1 MFGRRRAGGGPHGTG
16 GARARAPAA
25 GPEGPGAR
33 GITRRLFLNG
43 SLKATLAASVAS
55 RLSLGALLGGQ
66 AGAGK
71 PAAAARRYDG
81 ELIEESYEI
90 AHRLRDGALAI
101 PSSLV
106 PEGPLHDAIVLG
118 GGVSGLMAAWEL
130 ERGGLSDVVLYE
142 KEDYIGG
149 NARKGHA
156 NGTDYTCATWS
167 VVRPKDP
174 FLLKLFQDLGVV
186 QGIAADGTPRI
197 DPLLVGPGPDNNT
210 LVNGSWYPVP
220 MYGGDPA
227 GAIGRLPLSATD
239 RKDEI
244 AFYRDMNA
252 WAGRRG
258 RDGRRAFAMPVEEG
272 SRDPDILELD
282 RITMLEYARRK
293 GWGAYTLTEV
303 DDWST
308 SDIGGQASEVSAYAF
323 LSFNSLGQ
331 GGEDITLPGGN
342 AWLAGRLT
350 EKVGGDR
357 TRTGLMAVRIENRG
371 EGVRVTL
378 VDARTGRFSARR
390 ARCAVIACPKHITGR
405 MVPELAAAGRDA
417 YLKYRYGAL
426 LMGAAS
432 VRRTPR
438 LKGAPLAW
446 YNESRGRLAQG
457 FLVADYNSDRW
468 RKGDPSRPNVLC
480 LWAPLGGRASRADL
494 LAEPWSHW
502 ADLLADDLESMVPG
516 IHSDLTRLDVY
527 AWGHHMVIPS
537 PGFLTG
543 DARRNLTRPLGR
555 ITFAHSDR
563 NGMPSFEL
571 ATRAGFD
578 AAREAAALVRPGAS

>member
-1 MFGRRRAGGGPHGTG
+1 MVARLGTADETRGTG
-16 GARARAPAA
+16 GARL
-25 GPEGPGAR
+25 EGPGAR

-43 SLKATLAASVAS
+43 SLKATLAASLAS
-55 RLSLGALLGGQ
+55 RFSLGELLGGPT
-66 AGAGK
+66 GGGK
-71 PAAAARRYDG
+71 PPTAARGYDG
-81 ELIEESYEI
+81 ELIEESYDI
-90 AHRLRDGALAI
+90 AHRLRDGTLAV

-106 PEGPLHDAIVLG
+106 PEGRLHDAIILG

-130 ERGGLSDVVLYE
+130 ERGGLSDVLLYE

-167 VVRPKDP
+167 VVRPRDP

-210 LVNGSWYPVP
+210 LVDGTWYPGP

-227 GAIGRLPLSATD
+227 EAIRRMPLPDKD
-239 RKDEI
+239 RRDEI
-244 AFYRDMNA
+244 EFYRDMKS
-252 WAGRRG
+252 WADRRG
-258 RDGRRAFAMPVEEG
+258 RDGRPAFAMPVEEG
-272 SRDPDILELD
+272 SRDADILELD
-282 RITMLEYARRK
+282 RITMLDYSKRK
-293 GWGAYTLTEV
+293 GWGPYALAEV

-357 TRTGLMAVRIENRG
+357 TRTGLMAVRVENRG
-371 EGVRVTL
+371 EEVRVTL
-378 VDARTGRFSARR
+378 VDPRTGRFSARR
-390 ARCAVIACPKHITGR
+390 ARCVVIACPKHITGR

-417 YLKYRYGAL
+417 YLEYRYGAL

-432 VRRTPR
+432 VRKTPR

-446 YNESRGRLAQG
+446 FNAADGRLIQG
-457 FLVADYNSDRW
+457 FLIADYNSDRW
-468 RKGDPSRPNVLC
+468 RKGDPNRPNVLC
-480 LWAPLGGRASRADL
+480 LWAPLGGRATRADL
-494 LAEPWSHW
+494 LTEPWSHW
-502 ADLLADDLESMVPG
+502 ADLMADDLESMVPG
-516 IHSDLTRLDVY
+516 ISEDLTRLDVY
-527 AWGHHMVIPS
+527 VWGHHMVIPG

-571 ATRAGFD
+571 ATRAGHD
-578 AAREAAALVRPGAS
+578 AAREALGLVRGRQKES

>member
-1 MFGRRRAGGGPHGTG
+1 M
-16 GARARAPAA
+16 
-25 GPEGPGAR
+25 PGAR
-33 GITRRLFLNG
+33 HVTRRLFLG
-43 SLKATLAASVAS
+43 GGLKATLAAGLVSRFSLPGLLAQTVAP
-55 RLSLGALLGGQ
+55 GG
-66 AGAGK
+66 
-71 PAAAARRYDG
+71 AARGPAPGGARAFDG
-81 ELIEESYEI
+81 ELIEESYSI
-90 AHRLRDGALAI
+90 AHRLRDGTLSI
-101 PSSLV
+101 PETLV
-106 PEGPLHDAIVLG
+106 PEGPRHDAIVVG

-130 ERGGLSDVVLYE
+130 ERGGLEDVLLYE

-167 VVRPKDP
+167 VVRPKDR
-174 FLLKLFQDLGVV
+174 FLTRLFQDLGVV
-186 QGIAADGTPRI
+186 KGIAADGTPRI
-197 DPLLVGPGPDNNT
+197 DPRLVGPGPDANT
-210 LVNGSWYPVP
+210 LIDGTWYA
-220 MYGGDPA
+220 DPLL
-227 GAIGRLPLSATD
+227 GADAAKAVLRMPLPEKD
-239 RKDEI
+239 RNDEI
-244 AFYRDMNA
+244 EFYNEMNT
-252 WAGRRG
+252 WATRRG
-258 RDGRRAFAMPVEEG
+258 KDGKPAFAMPVEDA
-272 SRDPDILELD
+272 SRDPDILALD
-282 RITMLEYARRK
+282 TITMLEYAKRK
-293 GWGAYTLTEV
+293 GWGERALANVE
-303 DDWST
+303 DWST
-308 SDIGGQASEVSAYAF
+308 SDIGGTSSEVSAYAF
-323 LSFNSLGQ
+323 LAFNSLGQ

-342 AWLAGRLT
+342 AWLAERLT
-350 EKVGGDR
+350 DKVGRDR
-357 TRTGLMAVRIENRG
+357 IRTGWMAVRVENRG
-371 EGVRVTL
+371 DEVRVVL
-378 VDARTGRFSARR
+378 VDPHTERFSARR
-390 ARCAVIACPKHITGR
+390 ARAAVIACPKHITGR
-405 MVPELAAAGRDA
+405 MVPELLATGRDS
-417 YLKYRYGAL
+417 YLAYRYGAL

-432 VRRTPR
+432 VKRTPK

-468 RKGDPSRPNVLC
+468 RKGDPGRPNVLC

-502 ADLLADDLESMVPG
+502 ADLLADDLEAALPG

-578 AAREAAALVRPGAS
+578 AAREAAALVRPGASAS

>member
-1 MFGRRRAGGGPHGTG
+1 M
-16 GARARAPAA
+16 
-25 GPEGPGAR
+25 PGAR
-33 GITRRLFLNG
+33 HVTRRLFLG
-43 SLKATLAASVAS
+43 GGLKATLAAGLVS
-55 RLSLGALLGGQ
+55 RFSLPGLLAQTGAPG
-66 AGAGK
+66 
-71 PAAAARRYDG
+71 AAARGPAPAGARAFDG
-81 ELIEESYEI
+81 ELIEESYSI
-90 AHRLRDGALAI
+90 AHRLRDGTLEI
-101 PSSLV
+101 PSTLV
-106 PEGPLHDAIVLG
+106 PEGPLHDAIVIG

-130 ERGGLSDVVLYE
+130 ERGGLGDVLLYE

-167 VVRPKDP
+167 VVRPKDR
-174 FLLKLFQDLGVV
+174 FLTRLFQDLGVV
-186 QGIAADGTPRI
+186 KGIAADGTPRI
-197 DPLLVGPGPDNNT
+197 DPRLVGPGPDANT
-210 LVNGSWYPVP
+210 LIDGTWYA
-220 MYGGDPA
+220 DPLM
-227 GAIGRLPLSATD
+227 GADASKAVLRMPLPEKD
-239 RKDEI
+239 RNDEI
-244 AFYRDMNA
+244 DFYNEMNT
-252 WAGRRG
+252 WATKRG
-258 RDGRRAFAMPVEEG
+258 RDGKPAFAMPVEDA
-272 SRDPDILELD
+272 SRDPDILALD
-282 RITMLEYARRK
+282 TITMLEYAKRK
-293 GWGAYTLTEV
+293 GWGERALANVE
-303 DDWST
+303 DWST
-308 SDIGGQASEVSAYAF
+308 SDIGGTSSEVSAYAF
-323 LSFNSLGQ
+323 LAFNSLGQ

-342 AWLAGRLT
+342 AWLAERLT
-350 EKVGGDR
+350 DKVGRDR
-357 TRTGLMAVRIENRG
+357 IRTGWMAVKVENRG
-371 EGVRVTL
+371 DEVRVVL
-378 VDARTGRFSARR
+378 VDQRTERFCARR
-390 ARCAVIACPKHITGR
+390 ARAAVIACPKHITGR
-405 MVPELAAAGRDA
+405 MVPELLAAGRDT
-417 YLKYRYGAL
+417 YLSYRYGAL

-468 RKGDPSRPNVLC
+468 RKGDPGRPNVLC

-502 ADLLADDLESMVPG
+502 ADLLADDLEAALPG

>member
-1 MFGRRRAGGGPHGTG
+1 MSD
-16 GARARAPAA
+16 
-25 GPEGPGAR
+25 GPGAR

-43 SLKATLAASVAS
+43 GLKATLAAGFAS
-55 RLSLGALLGGQ
+55 RLSVGSLLGGQ
-66 AGAGK
+66 AGAGSRGLGS
-71 PAAAARRYDG
+71 ATAVRRYDG
-81 ELIEESYEI
+81 ELIEESYDV
-90 AHRLRDGALAI
+90 AHRLRDGTLSI
-101 PSSLV
+101 PSTLV

-174 FLLKLFQDLGVV
+174 FLLRLFQDLGVV
-186 QGIAADGTPRI
+186 RGIAADGSPRI
-197 DPLLVGPGPDNNT
+197 DPALVGPGPDNNNLIDGT
-210 LVNGSWYPVP
+210 WYAGP
-220 MYGGDPA
+220 MYGGDA
-227 GAIGRLPLSATD
+227 AESIGRMPLPEKV
-239 RKDEI
+239 RRDEI
-244 AFYRDMNA
+244 AFYRDMYG
-252 WAGRRG
+252 WAEKRG
-258 RDGRRAFAMPVEEG
+258 RDGRPAFAMPVEEG
-272 SRDPDILELD
+272 SRDADILALD

-293 GWGAYTLTEV
+293 GWGEYTLSEV

-350 EKVGGDR
+350 EKVGPDR
-357 TRTGLMAVRIENRG
+357 MRTGLMAVRVENRG
-371 EGVRVTL
+371 DEARVTL
-378 VDARTGRFSARR
+378 VDAGSGRFSARR
-390 ARCAVIACPKHITGR
+390 ARCVVIACPKHITGR
-405 MVPELAAAGRDA
+405 MVPEMAAPGRDY
-417 YLKYRYGAL
+417 YLQYRYGAL

-432 VRRTPR
+432 VRKTPR

-446 YNESRGRLAQG
+446 FNSADGRLVQG
-457 FLVADYNSDRW
+457 FLVADYNSERW
-468 RKGDPSRPNVLC
+468 RAGDPSRPNVLC
-480 LWAPLGGRASRADL
+480 LWAPLGGRATRADL
-494 LAEPWSHW
+494 LTEPWSRW
-502 ADLLADDLESMVPG
+502 ADGMADDLEAMVPG
-516 IHSDLTRLDVY
+516 LSSDLTRLDVY
-527 AWGHHMVIPS
+527 VWGHHMVIPT

-543 DARRNLTRPLGR
+543 DARRALTRPLGR
-555 ITFAHSDR
+555 ITFAHCDR

-571 ATRAGFD
+571 ATRAGYD
-578 AAREAAALVRPGAS
+578 AAREAVGIVRGTAVRS